1 MQPNYLRRPY
11 RMFWVRLGFMIICH
25 SGLLPTLYNCQVL
38 DDQNFRRRF
47 RVSNYRT
54 TTRVNPFVCTMP
66 IRLEVGWNQIQ
77 FNLSDLTRRAYG
89 TRYIETL
96 RVQVNSFRCKNVLAK
111 YLWKFLTF
119 VLGFF
124 SLLSDSCELQN
135 KEGVFHRQT
144 ILRGWASCR
153 VQTLPAYTE
162 PEEQGQTHTICWFTC
177 SCTTYIMHLT
187 PFCVCVFW
195 FLEAVEIFD
204 RHRSPVPDTLFL
216 LNAAD
221 LAELCQ
227 IRRTECKSVEIN
239 QYIFDA
245 FKLLLARSLYLIVY
259 FSNCVIICPPLWW
272 TFVLLQFWSCT
283 FGVLSF
289 L

>member
-1 MQPNYLRRPY
+1 MQPKYLRTPY
-11 RMFWVRLGFMIICH
+11 RIFWVRLGFMIICH

-96 RVQVNSFRCKNVLAK
+96 RVQVNSLRCKNVLAK
-111 YLWKFLTF
+111 YFWKFQIF
-119 VLGFF
+119 YIFF
-124 SLLSDSCELQN
+124 FLLSDSCELQN

-144 ILRGWASCR
+144 ILWGWASCR
-153 VQTLPAYTE
+153 VQALPAYTE
-162 PEEQGQTHTICWFTC
+162 PEEQGQTHPNCWFTC
-177 SCTTYIMHLT
+177 SCITYIMHLT
-187 PFCVCVFW
+187 PFCVCV
-195 FLEAVEIFD
+195 LVSRSSCRSRSIFD
-204 RHRSPVPDTLFL
+204 RHCFPVPDTLSL

-221 LAELCQ
+221 LVELCQ

-259 FSNCVIICPPLWW
+259 FS
-272 TFVLLQFWSCT
+272 SCT

>member
-1 MQPNYLRRPY
+1 MQPKYLRTPY
-11 RMFWVRLGFMIICH
+11 RIFWVGLGFMIICR
-25 SGLLPTLYNCQVL
+25 SGLLSTMYNCQVL

-96 RVQVNSFRCKNVLAK
+96 RVQVNNFRCKNVLAK
-111 YLWKFLTF
+111 CFWKFHIFDICPPPPFRFMRTAEYGGCISQTDYTQRMSFLQSSNSTC
-119 VLGFF
+119 LYRTRRTR
-124 SLLSDSCELQN
+124 SDTHRLLIYLLMHN
-135 KEGVFHRQT
+135 IYYAPHT
-144 ILRGWASCR
+144 IL
-153 VQTLPAYTE
+153 
-162 PEEQGQTHTICWFTC
+162 
-177 SCTTYIMHLT
+177 
-187 PFCVCVFW
+187 CVCVFW

-204 RHRSPVPDTLFL
+204 RHCPPSPDTSFL
-216 LNAAD
+216 LNMAD

-227 IRRTECKSVEIN
+227 IRRTECKWVEIN

-245 FKLLLARSLYLIVY
+245 FKLLLKRSLYLIVY
-259 FSNCVIICPPLWW
+259 FSNCLIICPPLWW
-272 TFVLLQFWSCT
+272 TFVWL
-283 FGVLSF
+283 
-289 L
+289 